1 MLKQEHFSFSYIQFD
16 NLESL
21 PFEYQELIL
30 SAKNALSL
38 AYAPY
43 SNFQV
48 SCAIRLENNQI
59 IIGTNQENASFPVG
73 ICAERVALS
82 NVAMQQPELPIT
94 AIALSYKNLKEEL
107 NKKILLSPCGL
118 CRQSILEK
126 ANLQEKPIT
135 IILTSSDDS
144 GLIVPDAKLL
154 LPFAFT
160 EFN

>member
-1 MLKQEHFSFSYIQFD
+1 MLKQNHFSFPYTKFD
-16 NLESL
+16 HIESL
-21 PFEYQELIL
+21 PSEYQELIF

-59 IIGTNQENASFPVG
+59 IVGANQENASFPVG

-82 NVAMQQPELPIT
+82 NVAMLQPKESIT
-94 AIALSYKNLKEEL
+94 SIALTYNNLNEDI
-107 NKKILLSPCGL
+107 NKKFVLSPCGL

-126 ANLQEKPIT
+126 ANLQEEPIT
-135 IILTSSDDS
+135 IILTSSDGS
-144 GLIVPDAKLL
+144 GVIIPDAQQL
-154 LPFAFT
+154 LPFAFSD
-160 EFN
+160 F